1 MIIVSVL
8 KISKEFTPKHAQWL
22 HKQLKKGGAACI
34 DDVFFAFLGSDGI
47 LHIQRKHET
56 GGEAVYIHTE
66 KKGTEKEK

>member
-1 MIIVSVL
+1 MFPFSFFSACRA
-8 KISKEFTPKHAQWL
+8 ISTP